1 MSQYLPPE
9 GSVSIIVFKNDKRK
23 TEKSPTHNV
32 IVTMPDGTKY
42 EGGLF
47 PKTSAKNGSVFHTG
61 TLRLP
66 QQQEGGNY
74 SAPRQYTPAPQSNEV
89 GIDF

>member
-1 MSQYLPPE
+1 MSQYLPQE
-9 GSVSIIVFKNDKRK
+9 GTVSIIVFKNERR
-23 TEKSPTHNV
+23 TSEKAPTHNV

-47 PKTSAKNGSVFHTG
+47 SKTSAKNGSVFHTG
-61 TLRLP
+61 TLRDSRNNP
-66 QQQEGGNY
+66 YNQQ
-74 SAPRQYTPAPQSNEV
+74 RQAQSPAPANEV

>member
-9 GSVSIIVFKNDKRK
+9 GQVSIIVFKNDKRK

-32 IVTMPDGTKY
+32 IITMPDGTKY

-47 PKTSAKNGSVFHTG
+47 PKTSPKNGSVFHTG

-66 QQQEGGNY
+66 QQQEGGY
-74 SAPRQYTPAPQSNEV
+74 SAPRQYAQPQPSNEV

>member
-1 MSQYLPPE
+1 MSQYLPQQ
-9 GSVSIIVFKNDKRK
+9 GTISIIVFKNDKRK

-32 IVTMPDGTKY
+32 VVTLPDGTKY

-47 PKTSAKNGSVFHTG
+47 PKTSAKNGAVFHTG

-66 QQQEGGNY
+66 QPGGY
-74 SAPRQYTPAPQSNEV
+74 QGGGSYQSQPAAVEV
-89 GIDF
+89 DF